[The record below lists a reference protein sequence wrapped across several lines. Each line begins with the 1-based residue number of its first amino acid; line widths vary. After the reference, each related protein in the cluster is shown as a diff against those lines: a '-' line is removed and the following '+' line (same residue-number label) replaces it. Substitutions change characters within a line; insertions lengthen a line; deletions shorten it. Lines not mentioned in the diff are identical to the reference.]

1 MQVLS
6 IASEEDIIPM
16 LFVAINSH
24 QTTNCPR
31 ETTEGKKT
39 LRRIF
44 SVENGRRFGVRVI
57 QAYISCPK
65 ATGEDH
71 KAFFV
76 AEANNADSVR
86 KFFLPL
92 IVDVRQVTPFNE
104 AIMR

>member
-1 MQVLS
+1 VLS

-24 QTTNCPR
+24 QTTNCWR
-31 ETTEGKKT
+31 ETAEGKKIVGR
-39 LRRIF
+39 LF
-44 SVENGRRFGVRVI
+44 SIENGRRFAVRVI
-57 QAYISCPK
+57 HAYISCPK

-86 KFFLPL
+86 KFFLPI
-92 IVDVRQVTPFNE
+92 IVDVRQVTSFNE
-104 AIMR
+104 AIMK

>member
-1 MQVLS
+1 
-6 IASEEDIIPM
+6 M

-24 QTTNCPR
+24 QTPNCPR

-44 SVENGRRFGVRVI
+44 STENGRRFGVRVV

-71 KAFFV
+71 RAFFV
-76 AEANNADSVR
+76 VEANNADAVR
-86 KFFLPL
+86 KFFIPL
-92 IVDVRQVTPFNE
+92 IVDVRQVTIFSE
-104 AIMR
+104 AITR